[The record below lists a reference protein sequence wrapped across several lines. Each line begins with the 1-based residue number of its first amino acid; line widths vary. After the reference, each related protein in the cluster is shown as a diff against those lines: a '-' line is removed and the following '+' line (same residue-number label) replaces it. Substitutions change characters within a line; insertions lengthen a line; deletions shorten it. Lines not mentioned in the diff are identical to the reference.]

1 MAFGKLEGLF
11 TYLYLLDDH
20 TRIVLLFSRTS
31 YLGAIRSGGYCVV
44 VIFSSSCVYVYCA
57 LLFTFVSGDRV
68 RLDSFT
74 AEGERD
80 ALTTSH
86 LEHWKATLI
95 PRFLEKTSH
104 SNWKGE
110 RTEELRL

>member
-31 YLGAIRSGGYCVV
+31 YLGTIRSGGYCVL

-57 LLFTFVSGDRV
+57 LSFTFVPGDWIG
-68 RLDSFT
+68 LDSFT
-74 AEGERD
+74 AEDERD

-86 LEHWKATLI
+86 LESVK
-95 PRFLEKTSH
+95 
-104 SNWKGE
+104 
-110 RTEELRL
+110 RL